1 MIKLTKQINL
11 SNTTKNLYEYFDE
24 SLLFSSLLNDVLD
37 ISKIK
42 GKQIIF
48 TDDSKGE
55 FRPIEG
61 WGTPVAVDA
70 KEIDISKGKV
80 QNLVAVDSSSISIA
94 ETEEGGI
101 YAVKGGAYIIKNGE
115 TMLRK
120 LGPIAVYIGLS
131 NIKSIES
138 IIGSKLGYGIVIDK
152 QLALKFV
159 RNVIESMLFK
169 MLINE
174 IEEGIALIDGSLKDP
189 PFFLGRLSLAYMME
203 KYKDKINF
211 IGISK
216 GTSIKALKAFYS
228 SFFDEKRKFIDITD
242 LVYSITKNEFGH
254 KYLVKL
260 DETSVVLRADIYCN
274 DPNES
279 FASLIRSDKLVKGY
293 PESLIGAH
301 LLSLFVSSEVQG
313 IKALVAQNAS
323 KVLYE
328 ENMRKFLLGYVR

>member
-11 SNTTKNLYEYFDE
+11 SNTTEDLYNYFDE
-24 SLLFSSLLNDVLD
+24 SSLFSSLLNDALD

-48 TDDSKGE
+48 TDDSNGE

-61 WGTPVAVDA
+61 WGTNVAVDA
-70 KEIDISKGKV
+70 YEIDVSKGRA

-101 YAVKGGAYIIKNGE
+101 YAVKGGAYVIKNGE
-115 TMLRK
+115 VMLRK
-120 LGPIAVYIGLS
+120 LGPLAVYIGLS
-131 NIKSIES
+131 NIKMIES

-159 RNVIESMLFK
+159 RNVVENMLFK

-174 IEEGIALIDGSLKDP
+174 IESGIALVDGSLKDP
-189 PFFLGRLSLAYMME
+189 PFFLGRLSPRYLME
-203 KYKDKINF
+203 KHKDKISF

-228 SFFDEKRKFIDITD
+228 SFFDNKKKFVNITD
-242 LVYSITKNEFGH
+242 LVYSIAKNEFGD

-260 DETSVVLRADIYCN
+260 DETSIVLRADIYHK
-274 DPNES
+274 DPNEC
-279 FASLIRSDKLVKGY
+279 FASLIKSDKLVKGY

-323 KVLYE
+323 KVLLE